1 MRIIGDVHGRYEN
14 YLRCLDG
21 CTNSIQIGDMG
32 LDYSELKFPSIH
44 HRFFRGNHDNWD
56 EMWHPNMEAHYISVL
71 DWWHNDVMYA
81 AGAASIDVAT
91 RTLDY
96 IITGRKSWWYE
107 EEISLKAMDAG
118 CRLYKNVKPSI
129 MLSHDC
135 PVIMQKYLE
144 SQGSLDLRRFGFPK
158 NFSSRTQVFL
168 DTLFSIHQ
176 PQLWVFGHWHRN
188 VEKKIGKTTFICLD
202 ELSWIDVTFDG
213 PKILLNGVPL

>member
-56 EMWHPNMEAHYISVL
+56 EMWHPNMEAGYVGDIKHDGSI
-71 DWWHNDVMYA
+71 MYA
-81 AGAASIDVAT
+81 SGAASIDAAHRV
-91 RTLDY
+91 LDY
-96 IITGRKSWWYE
+96 IITGRKTWWYN
-107 EEISLKAMDAG
+107 EEIPVHMMDDSKSL
-118 CRLYKNVKPSI
+118 YSKNKPSI

-144 SQGSLDLRRFGFPK
+144 SFGGLDLKRFGFPSG
-158 NFSSRTQVFL
+158 FSSRTQVFL

-188 VEKKIGKTTFICLD
+188 VEKKIGNTTFICLG
-202 ELSWIDVTFDG
+202 ELSYVDVTFDG
-213 PKILLNGVPL
+213 PKILLNGVSL